1 MKFRALGPN
10 GPMVSQIALGT
21 MTWGQQNTEEEAH
34 TQLDAALAAGV
45 NLIDTAEMYPV
56 PPKRETAGRT
66 ESYIGTWLAKRPSRR
81 DQIVLATKAA
91 GPSRTPTRP
100 SHIRDGRL
108 AFNATNL
115 TEAVHDSLRRLQ
127 TDYIDLYQL
136 HWPDRSTNCFGQMGY
151 EHVAG
156 EETVAIEET
165 LEALGQ
171 LIRAGKIR
179 QIGVSNETP
188 WGVARFLQ
196 AASNQGEPQ
205 LPRIVSIQNPYS
217 LVNRIFEIGLAE
229 FALRD
234 CVGLLAYSPLAFGWL
249 SGKYLQGAR
258 PAGARITLFERF
270 SRYSS
275 PTTQAAV
282 AEYVDLFRHHGID
295 PAQGALAYVNSRPFL
310 TSNIIGATSL
320 EQLEANI
327 ASIDLELPPDV
338 ITGIESIHQRMPNP
352 AP

>member
-1 MKFRALGPN
+1 MKFRTLGPN

-21 MTWGQQNTEEEAH
+21 MTWGQQNTEQDAH
-34 TQLDAALAAGV
+34 DQLDAALAAGV
-45 NLIDTAEMYPV
+45 NLFDTAEMYPV
-56 PPKRETAGRT
+56 PPKRDTAGRT
-66 ESYIGTWLAKRPSRR
+66 ETYIGTWLAKQPSKR
-81 DQIVLATKAA
+81 DQIILATKAA
-91 GPSRTPTRP
+91 GPSRTPSRP

-115 TEAVHDSLRRLQ
+115 TEAVNDSLQRLQ

-156 EETVAIEET
+156 EQTVAIEET
-165 LEALGQ
+165 LAALGE
-171 LIRAGKIR
+171 LVRVGKIR

-196 AASNQGEPQ
+196 AASQQTQTQ

-229 FALRD
+229 FSLRD
-234 CVGLLAYSPLAFGWL
+234 DVGLLAYSPLAFGWL
-249 SGKYLQGAR
+249 SGKYQQGAR
-258 PAGARITLFERF
+258 PTGARITLFERF

-275 PTTQAAV
+275 ASTQAAV
-282 AEYVDLFRHHGID
+282 GEYVALFRLHGID

-327 ASIDLELPPDV
+327 ASIDLELPPEV
-338 ITGIESIHQRMPNP
+338 IAGIESIHQRMPNP

>member
-1 MKFRALGPN
+1 MKFSALGPN
-10 GPMVSQIALGT
+10 GPRVSQIALGT
-21 MTWGQQNTEEEAH
+21 MTWGQQNTEVEAH
-34 TQLDAALAAGV
+34 SQLDAALAAGV

-56 PPKRETAGRT
+56 PPKPDTAGRT
-66 ESYIGTWLAKRPSRR
+66 ETFIGTWLAQRPSRR

-115 TEAVHDSLRRLQ
+115 TEAVNDSLRRLQ
-127 TDYIDLYQL
+127 TDYLDLYQL

-151 EHVAG
+151 EHVEG
-156 EETVAIEET
+156 EETVPIEET
-165 LEALGQ
+165 LDALGQ

-196 AASNQGEPQ
+196 AASHQGNSE

-229 FALRD
+229 FAMRD
-234 CVGLLAYSPLAFGWL
+234 GVGLLAYSPLAFGWL
-249 SGKYLQGAR
+249 SGKYFQGAR

-275 PTTQAAV
+275 STTQAAI
-282 AEYVDLFRHHGID
+282 AEYVDLFRRHGID

-327 ASIDLELPPDV
+327 ASIDLELPPEV
-338 ITGIESIHQRMPNP
+338 IAGIESIHQRMPNP

>member
-1 MKFRALGPN
+1 MKFRTLGPN
-10 GPMVSQIALGT
+10 GPPVSQIALGT
-21 MTWGQQNTEEEAH
+21 MTWGQQNTEAQAH
-34 TQLDAALAAGV
+34 DQLDVALAAGI
-45 NLIDTAEMYPV
+45 NFIDTAEMYPV
-56 PPKRETAGRT
+56 PPKPDTAGRT
-66 ESYIGTWLAKRPSRR
+66 ETYIGTWLAKKPSRR
-81 DQIVLATKAA
+81 DQIILATKAA
-91 GPSRTPTRP
+91 GPSRTPSRP

-108 AFNATNL
+108 AFNAINL
-115 TEAVHDSLRRLQ
+115 TEAVNDSLRRLQ
-127 TDYIDLYQL
+127 TDHIDLYQL

-151 EHVAG
+151 EHVEG
-156 EETVAIEET
+156 EETVPIEET
-165 LEALGQ
+165 LKALGD

-196 AASNQGEPQ
+196 AASLQGQPR

-229 FALRD
+229 FALREE
-234 CVGLLAYSPLAFGWL
+234 VGLLAYSPLAFGWL
-249 SGKYLQGAR
+249 SGKYHQGAR

-270 SRYSS
+270 SRYSGAS
-275 PTTQAAV
+275 TQAAV
-282 AEYVDLFRHHGID
+282 DDYVALFRRHGID

-320 EQLEANI
+320 EQLRANI
-327 ASIDLELPPDV
+327 ASIDLELPPEV
-338 ITGIESIHQRMPNP
+338 IAGIESIHQRIPNP

>member
-1 MKFRALGPN
+1 
-10 GPMVSQIALGT
+10 
-21 MTWGQQNTEEEAH
+21 
-34 TQLDAALAAGV
+34 
-45 NLIDTAEMYPV
+45 
-56 PPKRETAGRT
+56 
-66 ESYIGTWLAKRPSRR
+66 
-81 DQIVLATKAA
+81 VLATKAA

-115 TEAVHDSLRRLQ
+115 TEAVNDSLRRLQ

-151 EHVAG
+151 EHVEG

-165 LEALGQ
+165 LDALGQ

-196 AASNQGEPQ
+196 AAATQSNAP

-234 CVGLLAYSPLAFGWL
+234 GVGLLAYSPLAFGWL
-249 SGKYLQGAR
+249 SGKYFQGAR

-282 AEYVDLFRHHGID
+282 AEYVDLFRRHEID

-327 ASIDLELPPDV
+327 ASIDLELPPEV
-338 ITGIESIHQRMPNP
+338 IAGIESIHQRMPNP